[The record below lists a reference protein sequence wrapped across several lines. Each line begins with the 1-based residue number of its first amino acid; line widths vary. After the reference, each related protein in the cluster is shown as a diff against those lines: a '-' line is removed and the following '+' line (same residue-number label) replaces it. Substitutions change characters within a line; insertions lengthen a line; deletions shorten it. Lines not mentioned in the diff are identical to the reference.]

1 MRTLGNDLAKV
12 PMRKRSFS
20 SSTVW
25 KDIVK
30 IEASECRIVL
40 KQRNENNAGRE
51 NKKAVIVEKVFPQD
65 RDNRRQGEN
74 DVRERV
80 ETTSIVNEFLEVSRF
95 EDNSLEVRI
104 FSFFFCP
111 SRIEPNFSVHQFQSK
126 WRGNATR

>member
-30 IEASECRIVL
+30 IEASEWRIVL

-80 ETTSIVNEFLEVSRF
+80 ETTSILNEFLEVSRF

-104 FSFFFCP
+104 FSSFFFCP
-111 SRIEPNFSVHQFQSK
+111 SRIEPNFFSSPI
-126 WRGNATR
+126 